1 MPSHL
6 FKNQL
11 LASSILASLSIGFSN
26 AAIVISEIDLANN
39 RVELVNTGTSS
50 VDLTNYW
57 WCNRENGSPFYQQIN
72 TTNSVVDAGLSTGSL
87 TTFGA
92 GDILVLDISAS
103 FLPDINGELGLY
115 NTNTFGASAAI
126 EDYVLWG
133 NTGVRDAVAEGASIW
148 TDNEFIDVSGLG
160 AGDSI
165 QLRNG
170 ELGNS
175 ASEYFLGASS
185 FGVVPEPSSTLLLSL
200 GAFGLGLIRK
210 RK

>member
-1 MPSHL
+1 M
-6 FKNQL
+6 
-11 LASSILASLSIGFSN
+11 SSGSI
-26 AAIVISEIDLANN
+26 IISEIDLTNN

-72 TTNSVVDAGLSTGSL
+72 TTNSVVDTGLSTGSL
-87 TTFGA
+87 ASFGA

-115 NTNTFGASAAI
+115 TTNTFGASAAI

-133 NTGVRDAVAEGASIW
+133 NTGIRDAVAEGASIW
-148 TDNEFIDVSGLG
+148 TDNEFIDISGLS
-160 AGDSI
+160 AGESI

-200 GAFGLGLIRK
+200 GALGLGLIRK